1 MASSIN
7 SFQPTFTT
15 KESLRNG
22 VTLLEKNESKRT
34 KDIHRWKKKFAI
46 FSKAINFRDK
56 SESKQINW
64 QLQLFLDRKY
74 IQSLLYVQLA
84 DKSVR
89 KQRSKY
95 L

>member
-7 SFQPTFTT
+7 SFQPTSTT

-22 VTLLEKNESKRT
+22 VTLPEKNESKRT
-34 KDIHRWKKKFAI
+34 KELYIDENRNSTF

-64 QLQLFLDRKY
+64 QIRQKVPSILIIQL
-74 IQSLLYVQLA
+74 V
-84 DKSVR
+84 DKSVS
-89 KQRSKY
+89 KQRSKN

>member
-7 SFQPTFTT
+7 SFQPTSTT

-34 KDIHRWKKKFAI
+34 KELYIDENRNSTF

-56 SESKQINW
+56 SESKQIN
-64 QLQLFLDRKY
+64 
-74 IQSLLYVQLA
+74 
-84 DKSVR
+84 
-89 KQRSKY
+89 
-95 L
+95 